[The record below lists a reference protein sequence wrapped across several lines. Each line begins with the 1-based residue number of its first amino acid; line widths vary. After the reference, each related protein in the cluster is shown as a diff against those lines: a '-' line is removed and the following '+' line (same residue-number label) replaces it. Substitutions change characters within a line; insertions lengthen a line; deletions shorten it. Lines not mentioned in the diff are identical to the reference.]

1 MSMSMSMKRTASQTA
16 PRIVVTVLGTVFL
29 GLVINLA
36 LPVQAGEGKTT
47 ANTDEVLCV
56 KHTVEGVIVGSC
68 VPEGRLASFINSSAF
83 RSIQTDF
90 REPIY

>member
-1 MSMSMSMKRTASQTA
+1 MKRTASQTA
-16 PRIVVTVLGTVFL
+16 TRIVMTVLGAVFL

-36 LPVQAGEGKTT
+36 LPVQAGEGKTAADT
-47 ANTDEVLCV
+47 SEVLCV

-68 VPEGRLASFINSSAF
+68 APEGRLANFINSSPF